1 MRPIRAAAQYC
12 LHFQQNDL
20 NRSYKKEKWIRK
32 SAEYEKVLNVMFKI
46 KLRFS
51 EVDNN
56 VLWMLR
62 YGDL

>member
-1 MRPIRAAAQYC
+1 
-12 LHFQQNDL
+12 
-20 NRSYKKEKWIRK
+20 
-32 SAEYEKVLNVMFKI
+32 MFKI